1 MRSQQG
7 NVMNKQRRMF
17 RIVAAAA
24 LVFLALYRLADYPTT
39 WFDEGSHLHVPK
51 ALLSFGVYA
60 DYSSD
65 GLRYF
70 GPTLGVGPTVMLP
83 IAAMFKIFGIGL
95 LQARL
100 VIVAYLLVALYLF
113 YRLARTLDNGTVAG
127 LALAFL
133 VSSRS
138 IALIETGRQVL
149 GEVPALC
156 FLLGAFLV
164 WFSAWDGRK
173 DRLALSGL
181 LFGAAVITKYQ
192 ILLAIAPTFA
202 IGLALNYVYYRGT
215 LTRVFVWPACLT
227 AAVFG
232 LWQVILVVYLGPQT
246 SLQNLA
252 ALRAATAGA
261 ATVFSLPL
269 MKRGL
274 GELIAFKT
282 FAGSLAIGL
291 LYGALVSVPKSR
303 KGQQWSAL
311 FVFTVITIAWYV
323 LASVSWLRYAFAGLA
338 IATLFLAKF
347 FADLLQFLRTS
358 SREEAGFDV
367 PGSEFV
373 RGSLIGVI
381 TMWVALIVVPSI
393 AVTARPIIMP
403 PVNAPAAMAA
413 YLSREISTTPVIET
427 WEPELGFLTSHN
439 YHYPPTGTLNVAV
452 RYIWSGGP
460 APSQHYH
467 PLEIEQPPYVVVG
480 SFARWVD
487 LYPADV
493 LERDYRHVTSIGAY
507 DLYARNVRFSADRSG
522 P

>member
-1 MRSQQG
+1 MPWPQG
-7 NVMNKQRRMF
+7 SAMNKQRRIIQ
-17 RIVAAAA
+17 IVAAAA
-24 LVFLALYRLADYPTT
+24 VVFLAVYRLADYPTT

-51 ALLSFGVYA
+51 ALLNLGVYA

-95 LQARL
+95 LQARV

-113 YRLARTLDNGTVAG
+113 YRLARTFDNATVAG

-138 IALIETGRQVL
+138 IALLETGRQVL

-156 FLLGAFLV
+156 FLLAGFLV
-164 WFSAWDGRK
+164 WFSGWDGRK
-173 DRLALSGL
+173 DRLVIAGL

-192 ILLAIAPTFA
+192 ILLAIAPA
-202 IGLALNYVYYRGT
+202 LAAGLALNHAYYRGAI
-215 LTRVFVWPACLT
+215 TRVFVWPACV
-227 AAVFG
+227 AVAVFG
-232 LWQVILVVYLGPQT
+232 FWQLILVVYLGPQS
-246 SLQNLA
+246 SLQNFA

-269 MKRGL
+269 MKRGM
-274 GELIAFKT
+274 GELLAFKT
-282 FAGSLAIGL
+282 FGGSLAIGL
-291 LYGALVSVPKSR
+291 LYAALLSFPKTR
-303 KGQQWSAL
+303 KAQQWNAL
-311 FVFTVITIAWYV
+311 LLFAVMTLAWYV

-338 IATLFLAKF
+338 IATLFVGKF

-358 SREEAGFDV
+358 SLEEASFDA

-373 RGSLIGVI
+373 RGSLITVVA
-381 TMWVALIVVPSI
+381 MWVALIVAPSLT
-393 AVTARPIIMP
+393 VTARPIIAP
-403 PVNAPAAMAA
+403 PVNAPAEMAA
-413 YLSREISTTPVIET
+413 YLSREISTIPVIET

-439 YHYPPTGTLNVAV
+439 YHYPPTGTLNAAV

-460 APSQHYH
+460 APRLQYH
-467 PLEIEQPPYVVVG
+467 PLERERPPYVVVG

-493 LERDYRHVTSIGAY
+493 LERDYRRITSIGAY
-507 DLYARNVRFSADRSG
+507 DLYARSVTLSADRSG
-522 P
+522 H